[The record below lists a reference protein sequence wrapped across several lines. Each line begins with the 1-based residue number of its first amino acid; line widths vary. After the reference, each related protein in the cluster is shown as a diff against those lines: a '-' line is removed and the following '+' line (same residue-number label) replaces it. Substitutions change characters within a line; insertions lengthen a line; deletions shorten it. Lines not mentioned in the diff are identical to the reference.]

1 MSELEREYFWGGFVP
16 LGWEVVKAKHVLLH
30 HNREVQPEDDVVTAF
45 RDGQVTLRTN
55 RRTEGFTS
63 STKEIGYHHV
73 CKGDLVVHSMDGG
86 FGAIGVSDSD
96 GKASPVVHTYTS
108 DAADLYFVAYQLRTA
123 AALGWIAA
131 NGKGIRVRSTQ
142 FDRPLLN
149 EIDLALP
156 PLPTQRAI
164 ADYLDRETA
173 EIDNMRADLDE
184 MERLLTERRSAIIS
198 EALFNG
204 DHEDQRTDRTSY
216 LAPLWK
222 FAEVTPS
229 TPEFAELT
237 EEDEVTFIPLEDI
250 WPSYTADD
258 FQTVN
263 WQPRLTG
270 YTPFRRGD
278 LLLPKVTPTVTH
290 GRTMIA
296 NISTDVGVASTEVY
310 TLRTRPG
317 TNPRWIAHMLVGTE
331 FLGLAGASVQGTGGL
346 KRISTQFVESYLLP
360 NITLDEQRRIA
371 DEIDRETAE
380 IDSMLEDITKLRD
393 LLAERRAAV
402 ISAAVT
408 GQIDIPASLDDK
420 DEPHA

>member
-1 MSELEREYFWGGFVP
+1 MRELKREYFWGGFVP

-173 EIDNMRADLDE
+173 EIDGMRADLDE
-184 MERLLTERRSAIIS
+184 MERLLEERREAIVADLLLKNPSAVYVSLGLLFTLEDHLRVPVKAGDRKEMAGNVPYYGASGVIDYVSKPIWADCTRLLVSEDGANLALRNHPIAFTARGDFWVNNHAHILRENQQHSYALAAAGISVTDISGFLSGSAQPKLTAESMSRIKVPWLNNPSERRS
-198 EALFNG
+198 L
-204 DHEDQRTDRTSY
+204 
-216 LAPLWK
+216 
-222 FAEVTPS
+222 VT
-229 TPEFAELT
+229 
-237 EEDEVTFIPLEDI
+237 
-250 WPSYTADD
+250 
-258 FQTVN
+258 
-263 WQPRLTG
+263 
-270 YTPFRRGD
+270 
-278 LLLPKVTPTVTH
+278 
-290 GRTMIA
+290 
-296 NISTDVGVASTEVY
+296 
-310 TLRTRPG
+310 
-317 TNPRWIAHMLVGTE
+317 
-331 FLGLAGASVQGTGGL
+331 
-346 KRISTQFVESYLLP
+346 
-360 NITLDEQRRIA
+360 
-371 DEIDRETAE
+371 EIDRETAE
-380 IDSMLEDITKLRD
+380 IDSMLEDITKLRN

-408 GQIDIPASLDDK
+408 GQIDIPVSPTHK